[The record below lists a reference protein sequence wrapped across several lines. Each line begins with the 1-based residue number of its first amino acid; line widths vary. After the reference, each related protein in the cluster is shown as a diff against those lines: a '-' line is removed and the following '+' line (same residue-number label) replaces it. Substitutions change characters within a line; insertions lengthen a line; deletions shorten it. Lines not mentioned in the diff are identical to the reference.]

1 MIEEDKQLTLEEL
14 IQLELEDLERRA
26 GVDEAQ

>member
-1 MIEEDKQLTLEEL
+1 MNKEDKQITLEEL
-14 IQLELEDLERRA
+14 IQLELEELERRA